1 MTNSTLFFAP
11 GGFGEICGHNC
22 HAMLIGLSGEVG
34 SFDSLMP
41 PIFIVANGI
50 TLPIS
55 RGRPPSV
62 QA

>member
-1 MTNSTLFFAP
+1 MTTSSMLFALNS
-11 GGFGEICGHNC
+11 FGEIYGRNC
-22 HAMLIGLSGEVG
+22 HAMLIGLIGEVG